1 MAWTSSYAIV
11 LLLVCVDSSV
21 VRRTNLQLPKI
32 RFGRGVLRRSL
43 RTKALDST
51 PSEASGC
58 PVSRAKSAISEV
70 LRRNDEN
77 ESTSPR
83 TTEVI
88 PIPGPKGLPADL
100 ISNSI
105 HVMKI
110 PIYGIEE
117 ATLRW
122 GQAFG
127 PIVRFDNSNLGI
139 KSWVFV
145 NEPNLIEHVC
155 FKNAMNYKERY
166 ISTQEDSRDT
176 KKKKEL

>member
-70 LRRNDEN
+70 LRR
-77 ESTSPR
+77 
-83 TTEVI
+83 V
-88 PIPGPKGLPADL
+88 
-100 ISNSI
+100 
-105 HVMKI
+105 
-110 PIYGIEE
+110 
-117 ATLRW
+117 
-122 GQAFG
+122 
-127 PIVRFDNSNLGI
+127 
-139 KSWVFV
+139 
-145 NEPNLIEHVC
+145 
-155 FKNAMNYKERY
+155 
-166 ISTQEDSRDT
+166 
-176 KKKKEL
+176 